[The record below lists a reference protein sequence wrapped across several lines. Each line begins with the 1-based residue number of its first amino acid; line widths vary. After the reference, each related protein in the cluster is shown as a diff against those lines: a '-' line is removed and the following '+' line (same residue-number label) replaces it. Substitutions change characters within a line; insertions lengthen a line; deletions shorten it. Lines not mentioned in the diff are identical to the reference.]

1 MSKILVL
8 SPFGGFGNGADI
20 SMNHQMTYLR
30 SLGYEIVNVYNQGSD
45 SYREFLE
52 KEGIK
57 GINLNY
63 TWWDET
69 ELADELKAN
78 NVLIYQELVSLIRSE
93 EVDLLITNTSNMPW
107 GAIAAS
113 ITNIPHIWLLHE
125 FAEGDFD
132 WVKDK
137 YPFIDA
143 FSNKILC
150 SSDSLARAV
159 QKEVKQKVDFFNPY
173 TNAPLIAGHN
183 EEIRLVSVNYLSHGK
198 NQMELLYALKQLV
211 SKGYGMPVLFSG
223 RIEDGRYYQE
233 ILSYIKDNGL
243 EDYVTFTYAENGNWQ
258 PISKND
264 IFVSPS
270 KSETFGL
277 TYVEAMKVGIPVITA
292 LNGGAETL
300 EEAGY
305 LSQENIYTTGDIEEL
320 VSKVI
325 YMVENH
331 GDIKKKAES
340 IQVKVL
346 EEQSLEKI
354 TEPLAEAIKS
364 LKGLNNPATEI
375 MAPWGENLVYNL
387 GGLKNLLEG
396 RLSYIRDLESEVINL
411 HGKYNIIETKLQEDT
426 IVLKSQDKK
435 IDDLKVQL
443 EDSNKQIALKDQ
455 EYSYLDERYQYL
467 INSWWYRGMKL
478 AYRPIKKSRSAL
490 PKMKNFV
497 KRGIKKALKAN
508 PKLYGYVKQKNMA
521 RALRKEQKRQ
531 AIANK
536 PSKELLALQKSRKE
550 QRESYSYDT
559 NNAKRSLIF
568 VVYEGQERLQ
578 SYKLYFL
585 DHLAK
590 FVEDIYIVVNGH
602 LDPEDLGILS
612 NYGQIMERENAG
624 YDATAFKYA
633 VDHLGKEVLSNY
645 DQLLLVNDTSLG
657 PVNDFE
663 DMFKYFSDKK
673 VDMWGI
679 TEGETQIDPQGLN
692 KYGYIPHH
700 IQTYFVV
707 IEKPLLESEE
717 FYQYFTDMP
726 KITNRDEAI
735 MHHETV
741 FTKNFTDLGYS
752 YDVYVKE
759 NRDSAVY
766 HHPYLLVSKFN
777 NPIIKFTALEYDN
790 DLIYQLNKLHT
801 KTEVPELL
809 KWVEEETDYP
819 LDILEEAIQVVKNKE
834 ESILIIDGVHDLIP
848 QLTRYRVEN
857 KKEQLVNL
865 GFNVRIRSSEVVT
878 TADLYKTNFVIIYRA
893 WYNENLQEIVD
904 WCRKLKIPVFF
915 DVDDLVIDTSY
926 TDQLSYT
933 QGLSVSEKANYDS
946 GVMSYRRMMLSTDG
960 VIASTNDL
968 ARELK
973 NYKKQVLLNR
983 NLANEELVKIS
994 KKALIQKEFEKIS
1007 DKVKIGYFSGSI
1019 THNENFELIKA
1030 SLEKIMEERPL
1041 TELHLVGHLDLPEDM
1056 SHLKDQIITHDYVDW
1071 KELPQLIAQVDIN
1084 LAPLV
1089 DSIFNRAKSEIKW
1102 IEASLVKVPT
1112 IASNIG
1118 AFADSIHNRVDG
1130 ILVENTE
1137 EAWYEALEQL
1147 VNSPKMRTDLAEEAY
1162 KRVREDFTTT
1172 NQEDDLST
1180 YIRGQINHD

>member
-20 SMNHQMTYLR
+20 SMNHQMVYLR

-45 SYREFLE
+45 SYRDFLAQ
-52 KEGIK
+52 EGIE
-57 GINLNY
+57 GVNLNY

-69 ELADELKAN
+69 ELPDELKAN
-78 NVLIYQELVSLIRSE
+78 NVLIYQELVSLIKSHG
-93 EVDLLITNTSNMPW
+93 VDLLITNTSNMPW

-150 SSDSLARAV
+150 SSESLAQAV

-173 TNAPLIAGHN
+173 TNVPSITGHS
-183 EEIRLVSVNYLSHGK
+183 EDIRLLSVNYLSHGK
-198 NQMELLYALKQLV
+198 NQLELLYALKELV
-211 SKGYGMPVLFSG
+211 ARGYKIPVLFSG
-223 RIEDGRYYQE
+223 RVEDEKYYQE
-233 ILSYIKDNGL
+233 MLTYIEDNNL
-243 EDYVTFTYAENGNWQ
+243 ENYVSFTYAENGNWH
-258 PISKND
+258 PASAND

-270 KSETFGL
+270 RSESFGL
-277 TYVEAMKVGIPVITA
+277 TYVEAMKVAIPVITA
-292 LNGGAETL
+292 QNGGAETL
-300 EEAGY
+300 EQAGY
-305 LSQENIYTTGDIEEL
+305 LDQENIYQAGDIDEL
-320 VSKVI
+320 VSKII

-331 GDIKKKAES
+331 DDIKKQAEATR
-340 IQVKVL
+340 VKVL
-346 EEQSLEKI
+346 EEQSLARI
-354 TEPLAEAIKS
+354 TEALLAAIKS
-364 LKGLNNPATEI
+364 SATSINKMTQI
-375 MAPWGENLVYNL
+375 MAPWGENFVYNL
-387 GGLKNLLEG
+387 DGLKNLLEG
-396 RLSYIRDLESEVINL
+396 RLSYIKNLEGEVINL
-411 HGKYNIIETKLQEDT
+411 HVKHDALQGNLQELADIAREHELAAT
-426 IVLKSQDKK
+426 ASKKELEVL
-435 IDDLKVQL
+435 
-443 EDSNKQIALKDQ
+443 AQ
-455 EYSYLDERYQYL
+455 EYNNLNERYQFL

-478 AYRPIKKSRSAL
+478 AYLPIKKSRSAL

-497 KRGIKKALKAN
+497 KRGIKKVLRAN

-531 AIANK
+531 AIANR
-536 PSKELLALQKSRKE
+536 PSKELLALQKLR
-550 QRESYSYDT
+550 REEREAYVYQA
-559 NNAKRSLIF
+559 NNAKRALIF
-568 VVYEGQERLQ
+568 VVYESQERLQ
-578 SYKLYFL
+578 PYKLYFL

-590 FVEDIYIVVNGH
+590 FAEDIYIVVNGY
-602 LDPEDLGILS
+602 LDPRDLDTLS
-612 NYGQIMERENAG
+612 KYGQIMERENIG

-633 VDHLGKEVLSNY
+633 VEHLGKDLLANY

-663 DMFKYFSDKK
+663 DMFEYFSDKK

-679 TEGETQIDPQGLN
+679 TEGETQIDPHGLN

-707 IEKPLLESEE
+707 IEKTLLKSDA
-717 FYQYFTDMP
+717 FYQYFIDMP
-726 KITNRDEAI
+726 RITNRDEAI

-809 KWVEEETDYP
+809 EWVEKETDYP
-819 LDILEEAIQVVKNKE
+819 LTILEEAIRVVKSKE

-857 KKEQLVNL
+857 KREQLANL
-865 GFNVRIRSSEVVT
+865 GFKVRVRSSEIVT
-878 TADLYKTNFVIIYRA
+878 TADLYKTNFLIIYRA

-904 WCRKLKIPVFF
+904 WARKLKIPVFF

-960 VIASTNDL
+960 VIASTRDL
-968 ARELK
+968 AHELE
-973 NYKKQVLLNR
+973 NYKDQVILNR
-983 NLANEELVKIS
+983 NLANEGLVEIS
-994 KKALIQKEFEKIS
+994 MRALIHKDLERES
-1007 DKVKIGYFSGSI
+1007 DRVRIGYFSGSI
-1019 THNENFELIKA
+1019 THNENFDLIKA
-1030 SLEKIMEERPL
+1030 ALKKIMEERPL
-1041 TELHLVGHLDLPEDM
+1041 VELHLVGHLDLPEDM
-1056 SHLKDQIITHDYVDW
+1056 SHLKSQIVTHDYVDW
-1071 KELPQLIAQVDIN
+1071 KKLPQLIAQVDIN

-1112 IASNIG
+1112 LASKLG
-1118 AFADSIHNRVDG
+1118 AFADSIDSGVDG

-1137 EAWYEALEQL
+1137 EAWYEGLEQL
-1147 VNSPKMRTDLAEEAY
+1147 VNSPKLRESLAENAY
-1162 KRVREDFTTT
+1162 KRVRADFTTID
-1172 NQEDDLST
+1172 QEDDLSR